1 MASVPRSEP
10 NGVTVMAVTLFI
22 IGGTL
27 LTLYGLT
34 VSGHFPLA
42 ARRNELKTCIGTF
55 VIGATTLSAGI
66 AAVILIVGA
75 VHLLP
80 WTAIVIGGGGA
91 VLAGPLLL
99 RVFPDDFV
107 DGIAS
112 LLTFAAAAMVAALL
126 LLAFW

>member
-1 MASVPRSEP
+1 
-10 NGVTVMAVTLFI
+10 VTVTLFT
-22 IGGTL
+22 IGVAL

-34 VSGHFPLA
+34 VSGHFPIE
-42 ARRNELKTCIGTF
+42 ARRKELKTFIGAV
-55 VIGATTLSAGI
+55 VIGATIAS
-66 AAVILIVGA
+66 AAVAAIILCLVA

-80 WTAIVIGGGGA
+80 WTAIIIGGGAA

-107 DGIAS
+107 DGIAG

>member
-1 MASVPRSEP
+1 M
-10 NGVTVMAVTLFI
+10 TVTLFV
-22 IGGTL
+22 IGVTL

-34 VSGHFPLA
+34 VSGHFPFEG
-42 ARRNELKTCIGTF
+42 RCNELKTFIGTF
-55 VIGATTLSAGI
+55 VIGAATLSAGI
-66 AAVILIVGA
+66 AAVILIVIA

-80 WTAIVIGGGGA
+80 WTAIVIGGGAA